1 MKFFCFLIN
10 LHTKDFIN
18 EKIKDFNN
26 KFLNNILIF
35 KKSNINLIYKT
46 YI

>member
-10 LHTKDFIN
+10 LPYENFIN

-26 KFLNNILIF
+26 KFLNNFLIF